1 MKLNII
7 NNYKVIY
14 YNFIVN
20 FYLIINTFVPLYD
33 DVIIS
38 MYNEVAKHLYKN
50 IKYVKKNR
58 ILEVIKDLKD
68 NDKIL
73 YDSEKNIISIEYNY
87 EDYMS
92 SSDNSDNCENK
103 DYNSSDTDNDKNN
116 EIKEIIKKKI
126 S

>member
-73 YDSEKNIISIEYNY
+73 YDNEKNIISIEYNY

-92 SSDNSDNCENK
+92 SSDNHDNK
-103 DYNSSDTDNDKNN
+103 DYNSSDTDNDTNN
-116 EIKEIIKKKI
+116 EIKETIKKKI

>member
-38 MYNEVAKHLYKN
+38 MYNEAAKHLYKN
-50 IKYVKKNR
+50 VKYVKKNR

-73 YDSEKNIISIEYNY
+73 YDNEKNIISIEYNY

-92 SSDNSDNCENK
+92 SSDNYDNK
-103 DYNSSDTDNDKNN
+103 DYNSSDTDNDANN
-116 EIKEIIKKKI
+116 DIKEIIKKKI
-126 S
+126 N

>member
-38 MYNEVAKHLYKN
+38 MYNEAAKHLYKN
-50 IKYVKKNR
+50 VKYVKKNR

-73 YDSEKNIISIEYNY
+73 YDLG
-87 EDYMS
+87 
-92 SSDNSDNCENK
+92 
-103 DYNSSDTDNDKNN
+103 
-116 EIKEIIKKKI
+116 
-126 S
+126 

>member
-38 MYNEVAKHLYKN
+38 MYNEAAKQLYKN
-50 IKYVKKNR
+50 VKYVKKNR
-58 ILEVIKDLKD
+58 ILDVIKDLKD

-73 YDSEKNIISIEYNY
+73 YDNVKNIISIEYNY

-92 SSDNSDNCENK
+92 SSDNYDNK
-103 DYNSSDTDNDKNN
+103 DYNSSDTDNDANN
-116 EIKEIIKKKI
+116 DIKEIIKKKI
-126 S
+126 N

>member
-38 MYNEVAKHLYKN
+38 MYNQAAKQLYKN
-50 IKYVKKNR
+50 VKYVKKNR
-58 ILEVIKDLKD
+58 ILDVIKDLKD

-73 YDSEKNIISIEYNY
+73 YDNVKNIISIEYNY

-92 SSDNSDNCENK
+92 SSDNYYNK
-103 DYNSSDTDNDKNN
+103 DYNSSDTDNDANN
-116 EIKEIIKKKI
+116 DIKEIIKKKI
-126 S
+126 N

>member
-92 SSDNSDNCENK
+92 SSDNYDNK
-103 DYNSSDTDNDKNN
+103 DYNSSDTDNDANN
-116 EIKEIIKKKI
+116 DIKEIIKKKI
-126 S
+126 N

>member
-73 YDSEKNIISIEYNY
+73 YDSEKNIISIEYNC
-87 EDYMS
+87 DDMS
-92 SSDNSDNCENK
+92 SSDNSDNYDNK
-103 DYNSSDTDNDKNN
+103 DYYSSDTDNDTNN

>member
-38 MYNEVAKHLYKN
+38 MYNEAAKQLYKN
-50 IKYVKKNR
+50 VKYVKKNR
-58 ILEVIKDLKD
+58 ILDVIKDLKD

-73 YDSEKNIISIEYNY
+73 YDNVKNIISIEYNY

-92 SSDNSDNCENK
+92 SSDNYDNK
-103 DYNSSDTDNDKNN
+103 DYNSSDTDNDANN

>member
-1 MKLNII
+1 
-7 NNYKVIY
+7 
-14 YNFIVN
+14 
-20 FYLIINTFVPLYD
+20 
-33 DVIIS
+33 

-73 YDSEKNIISIEYNY
+73 YDNEKNIISIEYNY

-92 SSDNSDNCENK
+92 SSDNK
-103 DYNSSDTDNDKNN
+103 DYNSSDTDNDGNNGNN
-116 EIKEIIKKKI
+116 EIKEIIKNKI
-126 S
+126 N

>member
-38 MYNEVAKHLYKN
+38 MYNQAAKQLYKN
-50 IKYVKKNR
+50 VKYVKKNR
-58 ILEVIKDLKD
+58 ILDVIKDLKD

-73 YDSEKNIISIEYNY
+73 YDNVKNIISIEYNY

-92 SSDNSDNCENK
+92 SSDNYDNK
-103 DYNSSDTDNDKNN
+103 DYNSSDTDNDANN

>member
-1 MKLNII
+1 MNLNII

-73 YDSEKNIISIEYNY
+73 YDNEKNIISIEYNY

-92 SSDNSDNCENK
+92 SSDNHDNK
-103 DYNSSDTDNDKNN
+103 DYYSSDTDNDAYN

>member
-38 MYNEVAKHLYKN
+38 MYNEAAKHLYKN
-50 IKYVKKNR
+50 VKYVKKNR

-73 YDSEKNIISIEYNY
+73 YDNEKNIISIEYNY

-92 SSDNSDNCENK
+92 SSDNK
-103 DYNSSDTDNDKNN
+103 DYNSSDTDNDANN
-116 EIKEIIKKKI
+116 DIKEIIKKKI
-126 S
+126 N